1 MGVKSP
7 ERWMAV
13 ESPTIRIL
21 TVIDCR
27 LSDDARDLLRAQGIL
42 FQGILAP
49 PIEEEW
55 PGMKGDISS

>member
-27 LSDDARDLLRAQGIL
+27 LSDDASDQRQLDLPAN
-42 FQGILAP
+42 
-49 PIEEEW
+49 
-55 PGMKGDISS
+55 DN